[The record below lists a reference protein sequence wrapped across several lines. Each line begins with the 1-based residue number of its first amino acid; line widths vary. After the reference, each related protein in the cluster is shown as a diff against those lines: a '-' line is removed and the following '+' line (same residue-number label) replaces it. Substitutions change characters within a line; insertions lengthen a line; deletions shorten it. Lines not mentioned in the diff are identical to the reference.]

1 MQVGYNT
8 ASVGFPLNRLNIES
22 ANNSQMTGIK
32 SDWNESKPLEK
43 IIDSQL
49 SSRKASHRD
58 IAHK

>member
-1 MQVGYNT
+1 
-8 ASVGFPLNRLNIES
+8 
-22 ANNSQMTGIK
+22 MTGIK

-43 IIDSQL
+43 IIDSQI